1 MVAVMAMDMVCPVVL
16 LWVVVMVVVVVEEAE
31 VQLSSGYMASAP

>member
-16 LWVVVMVVVVVEEAE
+16 LWVVVMVVVVEEAE